1 MTRLT
6 GRLFPATM
14 SAIDPEDEELDRNLL
29 VIPKCF
35 VYRIPPK
42 RTAAGHR
49 AADWNVKEP
58 NWTGRLEIIARED
71 KCRINFIDGTG
82 KLFASAPVSS
92 RNPKE
97 TVEKVRMCFRG

>member
-1 MTRLT
+1 
-6 GRLFPATM
+6 M